1 MMSTYMWKKEAR
13 RKKRSK
19 ESRERRRQ
27 RGTKEVSI

>member
-27 RGTKEVSI
+27 RGTKEVST